1 MRKILSYTGDIPREN
16 IPMNQGKIKL
26 VNSAGKVKKNKK
38 KWKKLK
44 KQINSLFNVF
54 DSHKVEL
61 VQFE

>member
-38 KWKKLK
+38 NGKHKKTNK
-44 KQINSLFNVF
+44 FIIQCV
-54 DSHKVEL
+54 
-61 VQFE
+61 

>member
-1 MRKILSYTGDIPREN
+1 MRKILSYTGDITREN

-38 KWKKLK
+38 KLKKLK